1 MQGDLAAIQKGI
13 KVLSDARGEIDS
25 ICNTALR
32 AVGSAS
38 GSNANKIFRNVEQE
52 VTDLVNKMYA
62 VGKDLINAGY
72 TLSVLEGYIKEL
84 EGE

>member
-32 AVGSAS
+32 AV
-38 GSNANKIFRNVEQE
+38 
-52 VTDLVNKMYA
+52 
-62 VGKDLINAGY
+62 
-72 TLSVLEGYIKEL
+72 
-84 EGE
+84 